1 MNGRETVADVS
12 VNTVLISVRCWLNLT
27 LWVMVLGVTIM
38 AHQYALLKFRIQH
51 YLSPIGELP

>member
-12 VNTVLISVRCWLNLT
+12 VNTEPKTVRCWLNLT